1 MIPLLSEDWFQPWML
16 PYLLT
21 YCRVQACFL
30 TLPVFS
36 ERLLPPRIKICLAM
50 AMTPLFAES
59 AAGLGAPSLGQ
70 IAALV
75 AAETLTGLLLG
86 SLVRLLALALDIAS
100 SVIAMTASLSQIVG
114 VPNEYA
120 PHPIGNL
127 LHLAG
132 IALLL
137 ALGFPMMVADL
148 LHQSFALKPFGAWPQ
163 ADQIVPAAIATISRS
178 FVLALILS
186 APFILGGFLFQALSG
201 VISKVMP
208 ALPIV
213 FIGAPAAILL
223 AMVGLALLA
232 PAILSVWAEAVLS
245 ISLPGM

>member
-1 MIPLLSEDWFQPWML
+1 MIPLLSENWLQPWML
-16 PYLLT
+16 PYLLA
-21 YCRVQACFL
+21 YCRVQGCLL

-36 ERLLPPRIKICLAM
+36 ERLLPPRIKISLAM
-50 AMTPLFAES
+50 AMTPLFAEL
-59 AAGLGAPSLGQ
+59 AGGLAAPSLGHV
-70 IAALV
+70 AALV
-75 AAETLTGLLLG
+75 LVETLTGLLLG

-114 VPNEYA
+114 VPNEFA

-137 ALGFPMMVADL
+137 ALGFPMLVADL
-148 LHQSFALKPFGAWPQ
+148 LRESFALKPVGSWPQ
-163 ADQIVPAAIATISRS
+163 VAQLAPAAIALIGRS

-223 AMVGLALLA
+223 ALIGLALLA
-232 PAILSVWAEAVLS
+232 PPILAVWADAVLS
-245 ISLPGM
+245 ISLPGS

>member
-1 MIPLLSEDWFQPWML
+1 MIPLLSEDWLQPWML
-16 PYLLT
+16 PYLLA
-21 YCRVQACFL
+21 YCRVQGCFL

-50 AMTPLFAES
+50 AMAPLFAEL
-59 AAGLGAPSLGQ
+59 AGGVEAPSLGHV
-70 IAALV
+70 AALV
-75 AAETLTGLLLG
+75 MAEVLTGLLLG
-86 SLVRLLALALDIAS
+86 SMIRLLALALDIAS

-132 IALLL
+132 IAVLL
-137 ALGFPMMVADL
+137 ALGFPMLVADL
-148 LHQSFALKPFGAWPQ
+148 LRESFVLKPVGSWPQ
-163 ADQIVPAAIATISRS
+163 VDQLAPAAIELIGRG

-223 AMVGLALLA
+223 ALIGLAMLA
-232 PAILSVWAEAVLS
+232 PLILAVWADAVLS
-245 ISLPGM
+245 ISLPGS

>member
-1 MIPLLSEDWFQPWML
+1 MIPLPSEDWFQPWML
-16 PYLLT
+16 PYLLA
-21 YCRVQACFL
+21 YCRVQGCFL

-36 ERLLPPRIKICLAM
+36 ERLLPPRVKICLAM
-50 AMTPLFAES
+50 AMTPLFAELV
-59 AAGLGAPSLGQ
+59 AEFGTPSLGQ

-75 AAETLTGLLLG
+75 IAETLTGLLLG
-86 SLVRLLALALDIAS
+86 SIVRLLALALDIAS

-137 ALGFPMMVADL
+137 ALGFPMLVADL
-148 LHQSFALKPFGAWPQ
+148 LRESFILKPAGDWPQ
-163 ADQIVPAAIATISRS
+163 ADQLVPAAIEMIGRS
-178 FVLALILS
+178 FILALILS

-223 AMVGLALLA
+223 ALVGLALLA
-232 PAILSVWAEAVLS
+232 PLILSVWADAVLS
-245 ISLPGM
+245 ISLPGA

>member
-1 MIPLLSEDWFQPWML
+1 MIPLPSGDWLQPWML
-16 PYLLT
+16 PYLLA
-21 YCRVQACFL
+21 YFRVQGCLL

-36 ERLLPPRIKICLAM
+36 ERFLPPRVKICLAI
-50 AMTPLFAES
+50 AMTPLFAEHATVS
-59 AAGLGAPSLGQ
+59 QASSIGL
-70 IAALV
+70 IALLAIV
-75 AAETLTGLLLG
+75 ETLTGLILG

-100 SVIAMTASLSQIVG
+100 SVIATTASLSQIVG

-120 PHPIGNL
+120 PHPVGNL

-132 IALLL
+132 AALLL
-137 ALGFPMMVADL
+137 ALGFPLLVADL
-148 LHQSFALKPFGAWPQ
+148 LHESFALKPIGEWPQ
-163 ADQIVPAAIATISRS
+163 IGQILPIGVDLIGRS
-178 FVLALILS
+178 FVLALLLS

-223 AMVGLALLA
+223 ALVGLALLV
-232 PAILSVWAEAVLS
+232 PLLLSVWADAVLAIS
-245 ISLPGM
+245 IPGA